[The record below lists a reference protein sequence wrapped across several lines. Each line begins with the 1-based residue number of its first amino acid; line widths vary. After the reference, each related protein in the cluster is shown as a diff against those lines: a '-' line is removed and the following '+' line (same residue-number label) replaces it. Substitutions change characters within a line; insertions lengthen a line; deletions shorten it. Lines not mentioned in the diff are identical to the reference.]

1 MDTTTAAQTNRLR
14 STGTMA
20 ALVAVVAIFST
31 GCTAAEIDQFLTLL
45 KIIATVAPLLEV
57 AVGSPLLAVSRLIRD
72 ADERPV
78 QWLQGLYRP
87 DRYHYEMQLSRVG
100 SIDAKV
106 WVSKDLAAPFH

>member
-1 MDTTTAAQTNRLR
+1 M
-14 STGTMA
+14 SKSVA
-20 ALVAVVAIFST
+20 ALAL
-31 GCTAAEIDQFLTLL
+31 AALIASMYASAQPA
-45 KIIATVAPLLEV
+45 ATVAPLPEV
-57 AVGSPLLAVSRLIRD
+57 AAGSPLLAVSRLIRD